1 VEHVPEGQQE
11 MENAVARNQLNSFRD
26 ICTNADW
33 TTCWQVEA
41 CKEWENLTELK
52 CDLSLEADL
61 IEEKIF
67 RKAAMNSVGME
78 EIRLKRLAE
87 REEDVVR
94 RQEDV
99 FMK

>member
-1 VEHVPEGQQE
+1 
-11 MENAVARNQLNSFRD
+11 
-26 ICTNADW
+26 
-33 TTCWQVEA
+33 
-41 CKEWENLTELK
+41 
-52 CDLSLEADL
+52 
-61 IEEKIF
+61 
-67 RKAAMNSVGME
+67 MNSVGME